1 VKRDNS
7 DMVDNEKK
15 ILVFLI
21 FFFFLHSLCQNSY
34 KEKYANCGSPF
45 ILGCATKNNIL
56 SKSEKHY
63 CNHITSTR
71 E

>member
-15 ILVFLI
+15 NSSLFN
-21 FFFFLHSLCQNSY
+21 FFFLHSLCQNSY

-63 CNHITSTR
+63 YNHITSTR